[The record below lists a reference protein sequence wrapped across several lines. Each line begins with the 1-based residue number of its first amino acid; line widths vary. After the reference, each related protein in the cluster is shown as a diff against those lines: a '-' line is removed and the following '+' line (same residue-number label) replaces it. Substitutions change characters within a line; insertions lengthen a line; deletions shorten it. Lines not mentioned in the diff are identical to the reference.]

1 MEHQSARFRH
11 THTQEEMPGKKQ
23 KNPIGELPMLHKNL
37 YNDMLYEEDLDRSI
51 AYQNSIKNFF
61 VEVVVKEG
69 IQIRHQRVK
78 IAQKRI

>member
-1 MEHQSARFRH
+1 
-11 THTQEEMPGKKQ
+11 MPAKKQ